1 MNLKDLK
8 YLLALAEYRH
18 FGKAAKAC
26 SVSQPTLS
34 IQLKKLEQALGV
46 QLFERGQKKVLI
58 TTAGLSIVEQ
68 AKNVLCA
75 VNELE
80 RLAKLANDPF
90 SGELRL
96 GLIPSLGPYL
106 LPHILPVIKRQ
117 LPKLKLYLYEDKTE
131 ALLMQLQQ
139 GGLDAVILALPVP
152 YKGLIVQTL
161 FKEPFFLVMP
171 VSHSSYN
178 SKELHLK
185 DLNHDNLILLEE
197 GHCLRD
203 QALEVVCY
211 EKSKLEE
218 KMNYRATSLETLRHM
233 VASGAGITLLPLLA
247 LEEQPLIVN
256 KPFAVPIPERK
267 IGMLWRKASA
277 LEPCCKSIAVLIS
290 NKLPAVLS
298 NLEKKLKSTSV
309 PRN

>member
-34 IQLKKLEQALGV
+34 IQLKKLEEVLSV

-58 TTAGLSIVEQ
+58 TASGLSVVEQ
-68 AKNVLCA
+68 AKKVLSA
-75 VNELE
+75 MNELE
-80 RLAKLANDPF
+80 RLAKLSNDPF
-90 SGELRL
+90 SGEVRL

-106 LPHILPVIKRQ
+106 LPHILPIIKKE
-117 LPKLKLYLYEDKTE
+117 LPKLTLYLYEDKTE
-131 ALLMQLQQ
+131 ALLTKLEQ
-139 GGLDAVILALPVP
+139 GSLDAIIVALPVQH
-152 YKGLIVQTL
+152 KGLIVQTL
-161 FKEPFFLVMP
+161 FKEPFFLAMP
-171 VSHSSYN
+171 VSHSLHN

-185 DLNHDNLILLEE
+185 DLNHDNLLLLEE

-203 QALEVVCY
+203 QALEVVCH
-211 EKSKLEE
+211 EKSKLGER
-218 KMNYRATSLETLRHM
+218 MNYRATSLETLRHM

-247 LEEQPLIVN
+247 FEEQPLIVN
-256 KPFAVPIPERK
+256 KPFSVPIPERK

-277 LEPCCKSIAVLIS
+277 LEPCCKSIASLIS
-290 NKLPAVLS
+290 NNLPVVLS
-298 NLEKKLKSTSV
+298 SLEKKLKST
-309 PRN
+309 PTLRN

>member
-34 IQLKKLEQALGV
+34 IQLKKLEQDLGV
-46 QLFERGQKKVLI
+46 QLFERAQKRVLI
-58 TTAGLSIVEQ
+58 TVSGLNIVEQ
-68 AKNVLCA
+68 AKNVLHA

-80 RLAKLANDPF
+80 RVAKLANDPF

-106 LPHILPVIKRQ
+106 LPHILPVIKQQ
-117 LPKLKLYLYEDKTE
+117 LAKLSLYLYEDKTE
-131 ALLMQLQQ
+131 ALLTQLDQ
-139 GGLDAVILALPVP
+139 GSLDAVILALPVQH
-152 YKGLIVQTL
+152 KGLVVQTL
-161 FKEPFFLVMP
+161 FEEPFFLAMP
-171 VSHSSYN
+171 VSHSLYK

-185 DLNHDNLILLEE
+185 DLNHDNLLLLEE

-203 QALEVVCY
+203 QALEVVCH

-233 VASGAGITLLPLLA
+233 VASGAGVTLLPLLA

-256 KPFAVPIPERK
+256 KPFAAPMPERK
-267 IGMLWRKASA
+267 IGMLWRKESA
-277 LEPCCKSIAVLIS
+277 LEPCCKRLATLIS
-290 NKLPAVLS
+290 GKLPAVLS
-298 NLEKKLKSTSV
+298 NLEKKLKSNAFRT
-309 PRN
+309 

>member
-46 QLFERGQKKVLI
+46 QLFERGQKRVLI
-58 TTAGLSIVEQ
+58 TASGLSVVEQ
-68 AKNVLCA
+68 AKNVLSA
-75 VNELE
+75 VSELE
-80 RLAKLANDPF
+80 RLAKLASDPF

-106 LPHILPVIKRQ
+106 LPHILPIIKQQ
-117 LPKLKLYLYEDKTE
+117 LPKLTLYLYEEKTE
-131 ALLMQLQQ
+131 TLLTQLQQ
-139 GGLDAVILALPVP
+139 GSLDAVILALPVQHQ
-152 YKGLIVQTL
+152 GLIMHTL

-171 VSHSSYN
+171 ASHSLHN
-178 SKELHLK
+178 AKELHLK
-185 DLNHDNLILLEE
+185 DLNHDNLLLLEE

-203 QALEVVCY
+203 QALEIVCH

-218 KMNYRATSLETLRHM
+218 KTNYRATSLETLRHM

-256 KPFAVPIPERK
+256 KPLAGPIPERK

-277 LEPCCKSIAVLIS
+277 LEPCCKRLATLIS

-298 NLEKKLKSTSV
+298 DLGNKLKSTPTPST
-309 PRN
+309 

>member
-1 MNLKDLK
+1 MNLNDLN

-26 SVSQPTLS
+26 LVSQPTLS
-34 IQLKKLEQALGV
+34 IQLKKLERALGV

-58 TTAGLSIVEQ
+58 TASGLSIVEQ
-68 AKNVLCA
+68 AKNVLNA

-106 LPHILPVIKRQ
+106 LPHILPLIKHQ
-117 LPKLKLYLYEDKTE
+117 LPKLTLYLYEDKTE
-131 ALLMQLQQ
+131 ALLTQLNQ
-139 GGLDAVILALPVP
+139 GSLDAVLLALPVQH
-152 YKGLIVQTL
+152 KSMVVHTL
-161 FKEPFFLVMP
+161 FEEPFFLVMP
-171 VSHSSYN
+171 VSHSLHN
-178 SKELHLK
+178 AKELRLK
-185 DLNHDNLILLEE
+185 DLNHDNLLLLEE

-203 QALEVVCY
+203 QALEVVCHK
-211 EKSKLEE
+211 KSKIKE

-247 LEEQPLIVN
+247 LEEQPLITN
-256 KPFAVPIPERK
+256 KSFANPMPSRK
-267 IGMLWRKASA
+267 IGILWRKESA
-277 LEPCCKSIAVLIS
+277 LEPCCKRLATLIN
-290 NKLPAVLS
+290 NKLPMVLS
-298 NLEKKLKSTSV
+298 DLEKKFKATDTHSC
-309 PRN
+309 

>member
-46 QLFERGQKKVLI
+46 QLFERGQKRVLI
-58 TTAGLSIVEQ
+58 TASGLSVVEQ
-68 AKNVLCA
+68 AKNVLSA
-75 VNELE
+75 IHELE

-90 SGELRL
+90 SAELRL

-106 LPHILPVIKRQ
+106 LPHILPEIKHQ
-117 LPKLKLYLYEDKTE
+117 LPKLTLYLYEDKTE
-131 ALLMQLQQ
+131 ALLTQLEQ
-139 GGLDAVILALPVP
+139 GSLDAIILALPVHH
-152 YKGLIVQTL
+152 KGLIIQDL

-171 VSHSSYN
+171 VSHSLHN

-185 DLNHDNLILLEE
+185 DLNHDNLLLLEE

-203 QALEVVCY
+203 QALEVVCH

-218 KMNYRATSLETLRHM
+218 RMNYRATSLETLRHM

-256 KPFAVPIPERK
+256 KPFAAPIPERK
-267 IGMLWRKASA
+267 IGMLWRKESA
-277 LEPCCKSIAVLIS
+277 LEPCCKRLATLIS
-290 NKLPAVLS
+290 NKLPAILS
-298 NLEKKLKSTSV
+298 DLRNKLKTTSTRST
-309 PRN
+309 

>member
-34 IQLKKLEQALGV
+34 IQLKKLEHALGV
-46 QLFERGQKKVLI
+46 QLFERGQKRVLI
-58 TTAGLSIVEQ
+58 TTSGLRIVEQ
-68 AKNVLCA
+68 AKHVLNA

-90 SGELRL
+90 FAELRL

-106 LPHILPVIKRQ
+106 LPHILPFIKQQ
-117 LPKLKLYLYEDKTE
+117 LPKLTLYLYEDKTE
-131 ALLMQLQQ
+131 ILLTQLNQ
-139 GGLDAVILALPVP
+139 GNLDAVILALPVQH
-152 YKGLIVQTL
+152 KGMIVQTL

-171 VSHSSYN
+171 ISHPLHD
-178 SKELHLK
+178 SKELHLN
-185 DLNHDNLILLEE
+185 DLDSDNLLLLEE

-203 QALEVVCY
+203 QALEVCHK
-211 EKSKLEE
+211 KSNLKE

-247 LEEQPLIVN
+247 LEEHPLTIN
-256 KPFAVPIPERK
+256 KPFAAPIPERI
-267 IGMLWRKASA
+267 IGILWRKDSA
-277 LEPCCKSIAVLIS
+277 LELCCRKLATVIENTLPDVL
-290 NKLPAVLS
+290 AD
-298 NLEKKLKSTSV
+298 LEKKLKSTSTL
-309 PRN
+309 RT

>member
-46 QLFERGQKKVLI
+46 QLFERSQKRVLI
-58 TTAGLSIVEQ
+58 TASGLSVVEQ
-68 AKNVLCA
+68 AKNVLSA
-75 VNELE
+75 MNELE

-117 LPKLKLYLYEDKTE
+117 LSKLTLYLYEDKTE
-131 ALLMQLQQ
+131 ALLTKLEQ
-139 GGLDAVILALPVP
+139 GNLDAIILALPVQH
-152 YKGLIVQTL
+152 KGLMVQSL

-171 VSHSSYN
+171 VSHSLHN
-178 SKELHLK
+178 PKELHLK
-185 DLNHDNLILLEE
+185 DLNHDNLLLLEE
-197 GHCLRD
+197 GDCLRD
-203 QALEVVCY
+203 QVLEVVCH
-211 EKSKLEE
+211 EKSKLGER
-218 KMNYRATSLETLRHM
+218 MNYRATSLEILRHM

-247 LEEQPLIVN
+247 LEEQPLIIN
-256 KPFAVPIPERK
+256 KPFAAPIPERK
-267 IGMLWRKASA
+267 IGMLWRKESA
-277 LEPCCKSIAVLIS
+277 LEPCCKKLATLIS
-290 NKLPAVLS
+290 HKLPAILS
-298 NLEKKLKSTSV
+298 DLEEKLKSTPTRST
-309 PRN
+309 

>member
-34 IQLKKLEQALGV
+34 IQLKKLEQDLGV
-46 QLFERGQKKVLI
+46 QLFERAQKRVLI
-58 TTAGLSIVEQ
+58 TASGLNIVEQ
-68 AKNVLCA
+68 AKNVLHA

-80 RLAKLANDPF
+80 RVAKLANDPF

-106 LPHILPVIKRQ
+106 LPHILPVIRQ
-117 LPKLKLYLYEDKTE
+117 QLAKLSLYLYEDKTE
-131 ALLMQLQQ
+131 ALLTQLDQ
-139 GGLDAVILALPVP
+139 GSLDAVILALPVQH
-152 YKGLIVQTL
+152 KGLVVQTL
-161 FKEPFFLVMP
+161 FEEPFFLAMP
-171 VSHSSYN
+171 ASHSLHK

-185 DLNHDNLILLEE
+185 DLNHDNLLLLEE

-203 QALEVVCY
+203 QALEVVCH

-233 VASGAGITLLPLLA
+233 VASGAGVTLLPLLA
-247 LEEQPLIVN
+247 FEEQPLIVN
-256 KPFAVPIPERK
+256 KPFAAPIPERK
-267 IGMLWRKASA
+267 IGMLWRKESA
-277 LEPCCKSIAVLIS
+277 LEPCCKRLATLIS
-290 NKLPAVLS
+290 GKLPVVLS
-298 NLEKKLKSTSV
+298 NLEKKLKSNAFRT
-309 PRN
+309 

>member
-46 QLFERGQKKVLI
+46 QVFERGQKRVLI
-58 TTAGLSIVEQ
+58 TASGLSIVEQ
-68 AKNVLCA
+68 AKNVLSA

-96 GLIPSLGPYL
+96 GVIPSLGPYL
-106 LPHILPVIKRQ
+106 LPHILPIIKQQ
-117 LPKLKLYLYEDKTE
+117 LPKLTLYLYEDKTE
-131 ALLMQLQQ
+131 ALLAQLEQ
-139 GGLDAVILALPVP
+139 GNLDAVILALPVQH
-152 YKGLIVQTL
+152 KGLIVQTL

-171 VSHSSYN
+171 VSHSLHN

-185 DLNHDNLILLEE
+185 DLNHDNLLLLEE

-203 QALEVVCY
+203 QALEVICH

-256 KPFAVPIPERK
+256 KPFVAPIPERK
-267 IGMLWRKASA
+267 IGMLWRKGSA
-277 LEPCCKSIAVLIS
+277 LEPCCKKLVAVIS
-290 NKLPAVLS
+290 NELPAVLS
-298 NLEKKLKSTSV
+298 NLEKKLKSSLTRSI
-309 PRN
+309 